1 MKLEALSI
9 YKQGDKLDPVQ
20 WFKAAKVKLKN
31 QASLGLLYS
40 EEGAI
45 AAIMDRTEVGSTIAT
60 WYQAQTNPEVLSSM
74 AVFEAAFTRRFASG
88 RTVEAAL
95 DRLSTIKSTNFADL
109 DLFYTDFC
117 DLISIIGSQR
127 SKSDLVRNF
136 LDAVLTDLFMSSCS
150 KSLK

>member
-1 MKLEALSI
+1 MESK
-9 YKQGDKLDPVQ
+9 PP
-20 WFKAAKVKLKN
+20 F
-31 QASLGLLYS
+31 
-40 EEGAI
+40 
-45 AAIMDRTEVGSTIAT
+45 
-60 WYQAQTNPEVLSSM
+60 TNINRLTVRSSRSVITTPAYTSM

-136 LDAVLTDLFMSSCS
+136 LDAIPQSMRLLILVKNPGIRTSAGMAIDELSPPNHGIAIAAL
-150 KSLK
+150 L